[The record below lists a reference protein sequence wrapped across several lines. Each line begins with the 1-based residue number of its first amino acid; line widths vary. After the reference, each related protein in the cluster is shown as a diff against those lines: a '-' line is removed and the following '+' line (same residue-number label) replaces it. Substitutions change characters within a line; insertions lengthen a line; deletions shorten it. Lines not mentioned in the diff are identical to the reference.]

1 MSSRSPICPT
11 PAQPCRPRPRPPPG
25 ADLDEAVERLI
36 TAANAGAAADAEAR
50 EAAGRLLT
58 LGEEAVGAVR
68 AHPAHARALAHLRE
82 ARWDSVAEVEVPLA
96 GDAELTGTALALVGL
111 RLRDG
116 AALVRSR
123 ASGAAGIGALT
134 GAAAGAAGG
143 LVLMAAPGATA
154 TPLSALALAILGAV
168 AGATGTAAVALGVA
182 AAELVARSR
191 RGPAVVAAATLSGAV
206 AGGLAHLAAQ
216 ALLQGLLGVET
227 LVIAGPGEGALVAAA
242 VAAAYALTTGWA
254 GGGRLPAPTG
264 ARRAAV
270 LAAAAA
276 GGALAGA
283 ALGALDRP
291 LVGGLINQIARQ
303 SDGAALTLGPL
314 GRFLGEATFGPVT
327 RLLLAAFE
335 GAAFG
340 LAVGLSLT
348 RRPSLPPISSNAHG
362 PLSGG

>member
-1 MSSRSPICPT
+1 MSAAPE
-11 PAQPCRPRPRPPPG
+11 AAARP

-50 EAAGRLLT
+50 EAAGRLLA

-82 ARWDSVAEVEVPLA
+82 ARWDSVSEVEVPLA

-134 GAAAGAAGG
+134 GAVAGAAGG

-216 ALLQGLLGVET
+216 ALLQGLLGLET

-348 RRPSLPPISSNAHG
+348 RRPSPPPISSNAHG
-362 PLSGG
+362 PLTGG